1 VGQWRREKKAIGLL
15 RDDVQKETD
24 EGVQVRIM
32 DSSSV
37 GTPISVN

>member
-1 VGQWRREKKAIGLL
+1 MNSGEGKKNAIGLL
-15 RDDVQKETD
+15 RDDVKKETN
-24 EGVQVRIM
+24 EGVQVRSM